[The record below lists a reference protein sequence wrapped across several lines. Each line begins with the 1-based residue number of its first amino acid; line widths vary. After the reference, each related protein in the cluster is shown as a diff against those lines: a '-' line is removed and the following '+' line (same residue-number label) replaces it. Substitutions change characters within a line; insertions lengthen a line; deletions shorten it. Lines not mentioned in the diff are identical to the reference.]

1 MVIANLYED
10 MAAACARTITCA
22 SEMQELTMAKLT
34 VSKQL
39 TLEAA
44 KAMGAAAEAVAV
56 RNGLTIAVAI
66 VDAGGHPLY
75 LARMEGGLLA
85 SYRGALKK
93 AETAVM
99 FGRPTKRMEEV
110 VASGRPHVLA
120 FENVLPMEGGLPI
133 AVDGTIIGG
142 IGVGGTTSGPDAT
155 RCAEAGLATLP

>member
-1 MVIANLYED
+1 MASRYLWRGNLKHDCGKRE
-10 MAAACARTITCA
+10 A
-22 SEMQELTMAKLT
+22 SMAKLIAA
-34 VSKQL
+34 KHL

-44 KAMGAAAEAVAV
+44 KAMGAAAEAEAV
-56 RNGLTIAVAI
+56 STGLTIAVAI

-75 LARMEGGLLA
+75 LARMEQSLLA

-93 AETAVM
+93 AETTVM

-133 AVDGTIIGG
+133 IVDGTIVGG

-155 RCAEAGLATLP
+155 RCAEAGLAVLGLTAPH